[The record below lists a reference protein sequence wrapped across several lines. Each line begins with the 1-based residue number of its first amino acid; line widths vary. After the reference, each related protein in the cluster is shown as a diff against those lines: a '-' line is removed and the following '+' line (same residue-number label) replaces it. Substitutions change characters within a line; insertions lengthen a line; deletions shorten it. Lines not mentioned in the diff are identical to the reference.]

1 MELLSQID
9 IMSRTEPT
17 YPPLKATVPLAVWA
31 CATQDSNPRP
41 QWFGIRDT
49 WFSNLRHS
57 LDGNSKAAEERLQY
71 KNKHT
76 KSC

>member
-9 IMSRTEPT
+9 TMSRTET
-17 YPPLKATVPLAVWA
+17 TSPPLKATVPLAVWA

-57 LDGNSKAAEERLQY
+57 EDASYKAAEQRFQC
-71 KNKHT
+71 KNEHT
-76 KSC
+76 KAG